1 MNPFLLVT
9 LLASACVAQYGQS
22 LDDLPK
28 IIDNSTATSSTEK
41 YVLPPLPYEYDAL
54 EPHISAQIMK
64 LHHQAHHQAYV
75 DNLNKALAELK
86 DIQGKEEMGAK
97 DKLEVL
103 EETIHFNRGGHIN
116 HSLFWKGLAP
126 AGSSESSLQ
135 GDLERAIVAKWGSAD
150 EFSIALFRTILGRV
164 RGSGWGWLVCNV
176 DTQELSFATT
186 RDQDPVSL
194 PQLVILGIDMWEHA
208 YYLQYYN
215 NKQNYLKAIWAVLN
229 WKEADK
235 RYASCLKHSTTSS

>member
-1 MNPFLLVT
+1 MSTLLLVA
-9 LLASACVAQYGQS
+9 LLASACATQYGQS

-28 IIDNSTATSSTEK
+28 IVDNSTAASSVEK
-41 YVLPPLPYEYDAL
+41 YVLPPLPYEYEAL

-75 DNLNKALAELK
+75 NNLNRALVELK
-86 DIQGKEEMGAK
+86 EMQGKEEMTTK
-97 DKLEVL
+97 DKIEVL

-126 AGSSESSLQ
+126 AGSPQTSLQ
-135 GDLERAIVAKWGSAD
+135 GDLEKAIVAKWGSAD
-150 EFSIALFRTILGRV
+150 EFSTALFRTILGRV

-176 DTQELSFATT
+176 DTRELLFATT
-186 RDQDPVSL
+186 RDQDPISL

-215 NKQNYLKAIWAVLN
+215 NKQSYLKAIWAVLN
-229 WKEADK
+229 WKEANE
-235 RYASCLKHSTTSS
+235 RYASCLKHTSISS

>member
-1 MNPFLLVT
+1 MKSFLLVT
-9 LLASACVAQYGQS
+9 FLASACAAQYGQS

-28 IIDNSTATSSTEK
+28 IVDNSTATSSPEK
-41 YVLPPLPYEYDAL
+41 YILPPLPYEYDAL

-86 DIQGKEEMGAK
+86 EVQVKEDMAAK
-97 DKLEVL
+97 DRIEAL

-126 AGSSESSLQ
+126 AGSPETHPQ
-135 GDLERAIVAKWGSAD
+135 GGLERAIVAKWGSVDGLSA
-150 EFSIALFRTILGRV
+150 ALFRTILGRV
-164 RGSGWGWLVCNV
+164 RGSGWGWIVCNV
-176 DTQELSFATT
+176 DTRELSFATT
-186 RDQDPVSL
+186 RDQDPISL

-215 NKQNYLKAIWAVLN
+215 KKQSYLKAIWTVLN
-229 WKEADK
+229 WKEADE
-235 RYASCLKHSTTSS
+235 RYASCLKHTTTSS